1 MALTARPKVQQLA
14 QFLSSSLRDNA
25 IVRNAW
31 VDVSEGTYFVSIVV
45 ETDDMAAEQEMR
57 KVYRHLLERF
67 PELLID
73 VYVTNINRHV
83 DREAFQSCP
92 SGAVPVRL

>member
-14 QFLSSSLRDNA
+14 QFLSSSLSDNA